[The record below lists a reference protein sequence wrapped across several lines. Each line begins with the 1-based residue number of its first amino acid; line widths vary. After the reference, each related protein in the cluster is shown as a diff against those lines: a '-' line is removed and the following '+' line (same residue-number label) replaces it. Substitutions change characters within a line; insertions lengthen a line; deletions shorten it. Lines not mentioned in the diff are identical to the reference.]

1 MGGRYNLE
9 RKFDLEVAKGNVTG
23 QRGFD
28 QFGANPIVSAGTPED
43 VWDGG
48 GTYAFPASTLASGTV
63 TAASVLENT
72 FATGTAQC
80 TSVIATDTVTI
91 NGLKYTAVAGAKED
105 NTEFSIDTGDT
116 ECALD
121 LSASINADVRVGT
134 LGTVTASPTADTVT
148 ITTSVAGVAGD
159 AVTMT
164 ETGSTITLSG
174 AVLDGG
180 VDADT
185 CTINGLVYTAVSGT
199 KADATEF
206 STDTSDD
213 ATATDLA
220 ASITADVR
228 VGTIGKC
235 SATATT
241 DTVTAVTN
249 VIGTPGNATT
259 LVSSDGATLAVSGA
273 TFSGGTFA
281 AITKLSQTTN
291 QAALVGANIEVKGL
305 DLNWDEVTQVL
316 ALNGSDTTTAVTLV
330 TPLARVSSLK
340 VLANV
345 VCDQPIRAHN
355 TDEDVDYA
363 VIAIG
368 NNSSRMAIYTV
379 PDGYT
384 GYITSYYGGSVE
396 AGSAQPTSVEFTLM
410 TADRDNGYAFMLRHA
425 SSMPKLGA
433 GFDHEFTYPL
443 EITQRTDIKI
453 RASAVAE
460 AGNIRAGFNMLLV
473 RNDLIDLA
481 E

>member
-1 MGGRYNLE
+1 MGGRYNME
-9 RKFDLEVAKGNVTG
+9 RERNMEIAKGNVSG
-23 QRGFD
+23 EIGVNK
-28 QFGANPIVSAGTPED
+28 FGANSLIVKDIIED

-134 LGTVTASPTADTVT
+134 LGTVTASPTTDTVT

-174 AVLDGG
+174 AVLAGG

-185 CTINGLVYTAVSGT
+185 CTINGLVYTAVAGT
-199 KADATEF
+199 ASNYGDF

-213 ATATDLA
+213 ATATSLA
-220 ASITADVR
+220 SAITNDIR

-241 DTVTAVTN
+241 DTVTVVTN

-273 TFSGGTFA
+273 TFSGGIFA

-291 QAALVGANIEVKGL
+291 QAALVGANIEVQGL
-305 DLNWDEVTQVL
+305 DLNWDMVTQVV
-316 ALNGSDTTTAVTLV
+316 ALNGSDTTTAVDLT
-330 TPLARVSSLK
+330 TPLARVFRMK

-345 VCDQPIRAHN
+345 VADSPIRAHN
-355 TDEDVDYA
+355 TAENVDYA
-363 VIAIG
+363 VIGIG
-368 NNSSRMAIYTV
+368 NNQTLMAIYTV

-384 GYITSYYGGSVE
+384 ALMSSYYCDVIESTGKEPKSTAFSLSV
-396 AGSAQPTSVEFTLM
+396 
-410 TADRDNGYAFMLRHA
+410 ADRYNGYEFQLKHRKGISKAASGFQHFFETPLRI
-425 SSMPKLGA
+425 G
-433 GFDHEFTYPL
+433 
-443 EITQRTDIKI
+443 QRTDIKI
-453 RASAVAE
+453 SALPNDENAN
-460 AGNIRAGFNMLLV
+460 AHAGFNLILVKNELL
-473 RNDLIDLA
+473 DLA